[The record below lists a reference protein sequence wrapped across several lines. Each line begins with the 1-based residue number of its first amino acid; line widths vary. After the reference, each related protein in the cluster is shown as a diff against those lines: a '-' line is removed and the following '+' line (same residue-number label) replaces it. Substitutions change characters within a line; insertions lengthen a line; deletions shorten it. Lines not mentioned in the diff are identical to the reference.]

1 MDTSSN
7 ERQTNPRTNPAVIG
21 ILLAA
26 GRGRR
31 FDPQGKR
38 NKLMQL
44 LPDQTPVVL
53 QSLRTL
59 RQAVDTVVA
68 VVAPGAEQVQ
78 AVLRNEG
85 VQVVVCETAD
95 DGMSESLKTALQVSL
110 NLGGSVVGNLPQP
123 ALALQSGPAPEQHPN
138 ARPPHP
144 SESGF
149 CGWLVALADMPFI
162 HVETPRALTHALRE
176 GARVAVPV
184 YNSKRGNPV
193 AFSQAC
199 LPELMA
205 VTGDAGARS
214 LLGAA
219 DVVRISVN
227 DPGILRDID
236 TPDDWVRAYSHRN

>member
-1 MDTSSN
+1 METSSN
-7 ERQTNPRTNPAVIG
+7 QRQTTLCPNQTVVG
-21 ILLAA
+21 VLLAA

-31 FDPQGKR
+31 FDPEGKR

-59 RQAVDTVVA
+59 RQAVDAVVA
-68 VVAPGAEQVQ
+68 VVAPGAEQVH
-78 AVLRNEG
+78 ALLHNEG

-95 DGMSESLKTALQVSL
+95 DGMAESLKAGLQASL
-110 NLGGSVVGNLPQP
+110 NLRGVAGGNVPQP
-123 ALALQSGPAPEQHPN
+123 AVVRTSVPASMQHAITQPVQ
-138 ARPPHP
+138 ASTP
-144 SESGF
+144 GL

-162 HVETPRALTHALRE
+162 HVETLLVLAHALRE
-176 GARVAVPV
+176 GARVAVPMH
-184 YNSKRGNPV
+184 NGKRGNPV
-193 AFSQAC
+193 VFSQAC

-205 VTGDAGARS
+205 LTGDAGARS

-219 DVVRISVN
+219 DVVRINVN

-236 TPDDWVRAYSHRN
+236 TPQDLVTPLK